1 MDNLTTIDIAN
12 ALVAQTDAED
22 GDTTGEVADNVVRD
36 TCLERGAGSR
46 GDDNVGWTQTLD
58 LFQGY
63 LVIAVD
69 QRLPSQ
75 FTQVLGEVINK

>member
-1 MDNLTTIDIAN
+1 MDNLTAIDIPDT
-12 ALVAQTDAED
+12 LVAQADAEY
-22 GDTTGEVADNVVRD
+22 GDTTGEAADNVVSD
-36 TCLERGAGSR
+36 ACLERGTGSR
-46 GDDNVGWTQTLD
+46 GDDNMGWTQALD
-58 LFQGY
+58 FFQSY